1 MSRRSSGANTPTLEF
16 ADRAAETI
24 QRNFRGFKDRLKA
37 REKAA
42 FNINQL
48 IEYAE
53 EQDHL
58 NLNKFFMRW
67 IKLIKNTDNEQ
78 VTQYVS
84 SSIQDDQSQYNED
97 NIKIEPS
104 YTGPHL
110 SATFN
115 EADFKKLLYSFKNNE
130 ILHTKYV
137 LMILNN
143 AIRCLEKLP
152 NQNEI
157 ECLDHVPKTEGGAEI
172 AEDYRVNVIGDLHGQ
187 FIDLFTIFDLN
198 NLPSPSNVYLF
209 NGDFVDRGRQ
219 QCEVYLTLLYG
230 LVLYGTQFNCFFLNR
245 GNHEDY
251 GCSVRF
257 GFKEEV
263 MTKYCLYSKIIMKRC
278 AQSFALL
285 PLYSIIRQQGY
296 KDAINKILVGKWLFA
311 TKAS

>member
-1 MSRRSSGANTPTLEF
+1 MKHPLFGSMSRKSSGASTPTLEF

-42 FNINQL
+42 FNINNL

-67 IKLIKNTDNEQ
+67 IKLIKHTDNEQ

-110 SATFN
+110 TNTFN
-115 EADFKKLLYSFKNNE
+115 ETDFRKLLHSFKNNE

-137 LMILNN
+137 LMILNKG
-143 AIRCLEKLP
+143 IRYLEKLK
-152 NQNEI
+152 NSNEI
-157 ECLDHVPKTEGGAEI
+157 DCIEPPKI
-172 AEDYRVNVIGDLHGQ
+172 EDNANVGENSVDFRVNV
-187 FIDLFTIFDLN
+187 
-198 NLPSPSNVYLF
+198 
-209 NGDFVDRGRQ
+209 
-219 QCEVYLTLLYG
+219 
-230 LVLYGTQFNCFFLNR
+230 
-245 GNHEDY
+245 
-251 GCSVRF
+251 
-257 GFKEEV
+257 
-263 MTKYCLYSKIIMKRC
+263 
-278 AQSFALL
+278 
-285 PLYSIIRQQGY
+285 
-296 KDAINKILVGKWLFA
+296 VGK
-311 TKAS
+311 